1 MSCTSASSASRS
13 VLRWLLLPFTL
24 AALPLLIALRLSL
37 VLYGLALRKRTP
49 AASTRAPKHPPAVSP
64 PPDTHE
70 ASPEAYDAEI
80 THECVTDLWISYLDD
95 ETVQTNCVHHLNR
108 CLKLDPSRHDHS

>member
-37 VLYGLALRKRTP
+37 VLYGLALRRRTP
-49 AASTRAPKHPPAVSP
+49 AASTPAPEPLPAVSP
-64 PPDTHE
+64 PTDTQE
-70 ASPEAYDAEI
+70 ALAAPYSAEI
-80 THECVTDLWISYLDD
+80 AHECVTDLWLSYLDD
-95 ETVQTNCVHHLNR
+95 ETVQINCVHHLNR
-108 CLKLDPSRHDHS
+108 CLALNPSRHDH